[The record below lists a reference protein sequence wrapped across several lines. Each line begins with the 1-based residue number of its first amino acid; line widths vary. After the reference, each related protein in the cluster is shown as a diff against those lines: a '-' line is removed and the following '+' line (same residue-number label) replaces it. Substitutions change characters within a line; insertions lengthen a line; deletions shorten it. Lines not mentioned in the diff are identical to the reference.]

1 MDVFAMKKSCSSKA
15 SSISPASEESHEV
28 ITKTKKMKEKSMEDS
43 QLKTHELSFGR
54 VLFDLKVHNDYTNE
68 KNINSS
74 NPELLKEKIV
84 EGYQWKTHELS
95 TAAEEHLSLKVNNCC
110 DNNKN
115 ISCSNLGLN
124 IFNSTPVHAS
134 DSSNEATPT
143 QRHSSKTKIFF
154 CNFCKRAFPIK
165 QGLGGHQNAHKQER
179 ALSKWQKTL
188 VDVVQPFD
196 PPNYHPYYIPYS
208 NLNSHMPFHSSFT
221 NQSPLGVNG
230 DSYVIHKPTF
240 YQTSPC
246 FSKYN
251 YRFNPVKWSSSSSF
265 FSIKN
270 LLGNYNNDMIGTR
283 VDALENS
290 LNFEK
295 KYSAKGLNL
304 KD

>member
-15 SSISPASEESHEV
+15 SSISPVSEESHEV
-28 ITKTKKMKEKSMEDS
+28 ITKTKKMKEKSMENS

-54 VLFDLKVHNDYTNE
+54 ALFDLKVHND
-68 KNINSS
+68 
-74 NPELLKEKIV
+74 
-84 EGYQWKTHELS
+84 
-95 TAAEEHLSLKVNNCC
+95 

-115 ISCSNLGLN
+115 INCSNLGLN
-124 IFNSTPVHAS
+124 LFNSTPTHAS

-143 QRHSSKTKIFF
+143 QRHSSKTKNFSY
-154 CNFCKRAFPIK
+154 NFCKREFPTK
-165 QGLGGHQNAHKQER
+165 QAQRGHQNAHKQER
-179 ALSKWQKTL
+179 ALSKCQKTL

-246 FSKYN
+246 FSKYS
-251 YRFNPVKWSSSSSF
+251 Y
-265 FSIKN
+265 
-270 LLGNYNNDMIGTR
+270 
-283 VDALENS
+283 
-290 LNFEK
+290 
-295 KYSAKGLNL
+295 
-304 KD
+304 